1 VIVMSSGAAAAIG
14 VPEGIS
20 VILRESALL
29 PTLGDRLVV
38 FAVGI
43 VLFGVPLQLGPCL
56 DALPAARAGPP
67 RGGFMRSS
75 TRPVPSRRAVLL
87 GAALSIA
94 TPHVRAQ
101 TFPSKPIKLVVP
113 YSPGGGADTTARLIA
128 PKLQEALG
136 ETVVID
142 NRPGA
147 GGVIGDDAVA
157 KATPDGH
164 TLLIGAFAHAVNP
177 SLLAKMPFRT
187 PDDFAPISLLVT
199 VPELCGD
206 HALAS
211 GQDCRRAGGDG
222 QGAARQAVLCLSG
235 NGSAQHLAARAVQ
248 AQDRHRHRPCAL
260 QGPARPRGRCGG
272 RAVPFYFGNMSS
284 ALPQARAGRVRAL
297 AVTSP
302 ERLARRGRTCRPWP
316 KVASRTARSPNGT
329 RCSRRAGTPPAVL
342 QRLHAEGAE
351 DHAHARHQGE
361 VRGLGAEAIGSTP
374 QELAAFLRAEM
385 TKWAEVV
392 KAANIKIE

>member
-1 VIVMSSGAAAAIG
+1 MK
-14 VPEGIS
+14 P
-20 VILRESALL
+20 
-29 PTLGDRLVV
+29 
-38 FAVGI
+38 
-43 VLFGVPLQLGPCL
+43 
-56 DALPAARAGPP
+56 
-67 RGGFMRSS
+67 M
-75 TRPVPSRRAVLL
+75 PSRRDLLL

-94 TPHVRAQ
+94 APQLRAQ

-128 PKLQEALG
+128 PKLQEAFG

-157 KATPDGH
+157 KAAPDGH

-199 VPELCGD
+199 VPELLVITPSHPARTVADLVAMAKGQPGK
-206 HALAS
+206 LFYAS
-211 GQDCRRAGGDG
+211 
-222 QGAARQAVLCLSG
+222 SG
-235 NGSAQHLAARAVQ
+235 NGSAQHLAAELFKLRTGTEIGHVPYKGGAPAV
-248 AQDRHRHRPCAL
+248 ADVAAGH
-260 QGPARPRGRCGG
+260 
-272 RAVPFYFGNMSS
+272 VPFYFGNMSS

-302 ERLARRGRTCRPWP
+302 Q
-316 KVASRTARSPNGT
+316 RSPAAPEVPT
-329 RCSRRAGTPPAVL
+329 LAEAGVKDCEISEWNALLAPAGMPPAVL
-342 QRLHAEGAE
+342 ERL
-351 DHAHARHQGE
+351 QVE
-361 VRGLGAEAIGSTP
+361 VAKIMRMDDIKAKFADLGADAVGSTP
-374 QELAAFLRAEM
+374 QELAAFLRREM
-385 TKWAEVV
+385 VKWAEVV